1 MSYLKPKNAASLLL
15 LLGPT
20 ISITAHAEIYM
31 SADQAAQIFF
41 PNQVFKKKS
50 VALTNDE
57 KNKIESLTRN
67 SVKSNHLDLLIS
79 QQSNVVIVDQVIGK
93 HELITYAIGLTKEG
107 KIQGIEIMEYRESY
121 GHQVRREAWRKQFT
135 GKDVSAPLQLNK
147 DIKNLSGATLS
158 SSHIT
163 DGVRRVLQTYE
174 QIKSKL

>member
-1 MSYLKPKNAASLLL
+1 MSYLNPKNTASLLL
-15 LLGPT
+15 LLGPP

-41 PNQVFKKKS
+41 PNQIFKKKS

-57 KNKIESLTRN
+57 KNKIEILTKN
-67 SVKSNHLDLLIS
+67 SVKSNHLDLLMS

>member
-1 MSYLKPKNAASLLL
+1 MSYLKPKNSASLLL

-50 VALTNDE
+50 VALTDDE

-67 SVKSNHLDLLIS
+67 SVKSDHLDLLIS